1 MTVKSQLS
9 PSPFSR
15 LPHLAALLVGT
26 PLMIEPAK
34 LEALLQVL
42 SAQDLQRHA
51 ATVFD
56 ARGASG
62 SASPLEAV
70 EPGMS
75 EDGIAV
81 IQAVGSLTKR
91 SLGLDALSGLTSYDH
106 LQEQL
111 NAALLDPS
119 VQGIVLDVDSPG
131 GEASGVFDLADAI
144 RAGRSLKPIYAAA
157 NDRALSAAYAL
168 ASSASRVFV
177 SRTAAV
183 GSIGV
188 IAMHVDQSAQDAAR
202 GLRYTPVYAG
212 ERKADLSP
220 HAPISDA
227 ARSQLQNEVDRLY
240 GLFVDTV
247 ASNRSL
253 STQAVRGSEAGVF
266 FGEGAVQAGFA
277 DAVGTLQD
285 ALQAMRA
292 ELRAGRAGTA
302 AHGSGSVLLST
313 HSPPPIPTTRPPT
326 GPPTQTAAAPQP
338 SPAFGSPQSPQGLVV
353 LEPASDLP
361 TPFLKDLHAMSTPET
376 QATAPAG
383 ATAPATPSMAAPA
396 LPVNPPA
403 VANPALQIADLCL
416 LAGCPE
422 RTAEFLARGVGE
434 DVVRRELLA
443 ARAQGTRLG
452 GEGFGGE
459 ITSHIAPGA
468 VQLGGPPAPA
478 ALPIEQNP
486 LVLAAQARSRATR

>member
-1 MTVKSQLS
+1 MTVQNHLN
-9 PSPFSR
+9 PSPFNR

-42 SAQDLQRHA
+42 SSQDLQRHA
-51 ATVFD
+51 AAAFD
-56 ARGASG
+56 AKSAGG
-62 SASPLEAV
+62 SAAPLQAA

-75 EDGIAV
+75 ESGIAV
-81 IQAVGSLTKR
+81 IQAIGSLTKR
-91 SLGLDALSGLTSYDH
+91 SLGLDALSGLTSYDQ

-111 NAALLDPS
+111 NAALLDPN

-144 RAGRSLKPIYAAA
+144 RAGCVLKPIYAVA

-188 IAMHVDQSAQDAAR
+188 IAMHVDQSAQDAVR

-212 ERKADLSP
+212 ARKADLSP

-227 ARSQLQNEVDRLY
+227 ARSQLQAEVDRLY
-240 GLFVDTV
+240 GLFVEMV
-247 ASNRSL
+247 ATNRSL
-253 STQAVRGSEAGVF
+253 SAQAIRAGEAGVF
-266 FGEGAVQAGFA
+266 FGEGAVQAGLA

-292 ELRAGRAGTA
+292 ELRAGLRGTA
-302 AHGSGSVLLST
+302 PPNSSSVLLSMHGPPPT
-313 HSPPPIPTTRPPT
+313 PPPIQTVAVSHP
-326 GPPTQTAAAPQP
+326 GPAL
-338 SPAFGSPQSPQGLVV
+338 GSPQSPQGLVV
-353 LEPASDLP
+353 LEPVSALP
-361 TPFLKDLHAMSTPET
+361 TPPSKDLHTMSTPEP
-376 QATAPAG
+376 QAPATAG
-383 ATAPATPSMAAPA
+383 ATPPATPSMTAPA
-396 LPVNPPA
+396 VPAVAPPS

-422 RTAEFLARGVGE
+422 RTAEFLARGAGE

-443 ARAQGTRLG
+443 ARAQGSRLG
-452 GEGFGGE
+452 GDE

-468 VQLGGPPAPA
+468 VQIGGPPGPA
-478 ALPIEQNP
+478 ALRLDQNP